1 MINDFFPLWTL
12 GKRDHSWTLLFLVG
26 FKSIFL
32 LECLKNVPI
41 DIKAVHVRAET
52 FPVGRNWSGTSN
64 WTELPP
70 EIMYKLYSEITE
82 IIILFGSS
90 GEGPESYG
98 VNLDLSQPLQWFSWN
113 SY

>member
-1 MINDFFPLWTL
+1 MIFSSVDFRKAWSFLDSSFLAWVQVYFS
-12 GKRDHSWTLLFLVG
+12 SWMSP
-26 FKSIFL
+26 K
-32 LECLKNVPI
+32 CAY
-41 DIKAVHVRAET
+41 IKAVRVIAET
-52 FPVGRNWSGTSN
+52 FPVVRNWSGTSN

-70 EIMYKLYSEITE
+70 EIMYMLYYEINE

-98 VNLDLSQPLQWFSWN
+98 VNMDLSQPLQWFGWN

>member
-1 MINDFFPLWTL
+1 MINDFFLYGAWSFL
-12 GKRDHSWTLLFLVG
+12 DFCFLAWVQVYFSSWMSQ
-26 FKSIFL
+26 K
-32 LECLKNVPI
+32 CAY
-41 DIKAVHVRAET
+41 IKAVRVIAET
-52 FPVGRNWSGTSN
+52 FPVVRNWSGTSN

-70 EIMYKLYSEITE
+70 EIMYMLYYEITE

-98 VNLDLSQPLQWFSWN
+98 VNLDLSQPLQWFGWN

>member
-1 MINDFFPLWTL
+1 MINDFFLYGAWSFL
-12 GKRDHSWTLLFLVG
+12 DSSFLAWVQVYFSSWMSQ
-26 FKSIFL
+26 K
-32 LECLKNVPI
+32 CAYM
-41 DIKAVHVRAET
+41 KAVHVIAET

-70 EIMYKLYSEITE
+70 EIMYMLYYEINE

-98 VNLDLSQPLQWFSWN
+98 VNMDLSQPLQWFGWN